1 MSTTIHV
8 EVAGP
13 CDAEDLVEFLA
24 ARGLESTVT
33 SANDHCELE
42 VGYAVDPEVLLR
54 REFEAALSSWLE
66 QRERPLVPAHDAE
79 HDYVLRP
86 PGD

>member
-1 MSTTIHV
+1 MNGTIHI
-8 EVAGP
+8 ELERP

-24 ARGLESTVT
+24 ARGLAASVT

-42 VGYAVDPEVLLR
+42 VTYAVPPAVRLR
-54 REFEAALSSWLE
+54 QEFEAALGSWLE
-66 QRERPLVPAHDAE
+66 QSERPLVPVSDTE
-79 HDYVLRP
+79 HEYVLRP